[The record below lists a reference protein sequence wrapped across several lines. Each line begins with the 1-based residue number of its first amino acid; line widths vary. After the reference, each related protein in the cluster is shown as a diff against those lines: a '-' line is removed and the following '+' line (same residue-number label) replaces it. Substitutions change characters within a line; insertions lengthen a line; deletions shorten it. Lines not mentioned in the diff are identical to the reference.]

1 QALMGSPA
9 FVAPEQWEGSPATA
23 ATDQFGMAVLAYYL
37 VTGARPFEGQDSP
50 EIRRKNFLRGPIPAH
65 LEAMQHA
72 RDGVR
77 PGVSQVLRGA
87 LGVDPASRF
96 ASVEEFT
103 GALLKALTL
112 GVGGEPLV
120 FVSYDRELSGGWAR
134 FFADRLKEKHGV
146 RVFMDTIGIDRAGR
160 FPPRL

>member
-1 QALMGSPA
+1 
-9 FVAPEQWEGSPATA
+9 
-23 ATDQFGMAVLAYYL
+23 

-72 RDGVR
+72 REGVR
-77 PGVSQVLRGA
+77 PGVSQVLRRA

-112 GVGGEPLV
+112 GVGGGPR
-120 FVSYDRELSGGWAR
+120 VSVSCAGGLRGGWAR

-160 FPPRL
+160 FPPRLKRAIEDCDVFICFLAGTTLQSKWVSEEVKLAHQF